1 MSKTLA
7 EPREKDKTFSK
18 APKCFD
24 AVKVEYNAVGR
35 MRATAVMVIND
46 ERTSAVT
53 VLNLTVNLLK
63 EADKMQ
69 QPRT

>member
-7 EPREKDKTFSK
+7 EPREKDKTFSIT
-18 APKCFD
+18 PKCFD
-24 AVKVEYNAVGR
+24 EVKVEYNAVGM

-46 ERTSAVT
+46 ERTLAVAA
-53 VLNLTVNLLK
+53 LNLTVNLRK